1 MSDGAI
7 PRTLVIACGALVRE
21 LRAVLATTPAAG
33 SIQVEYLPAHLHN
46 TPDAIPDAV
55 ARVAAD
61 HDADRIVVAYADC
74 GTGGRLDATVA
85 ALGAVRLPGPHCYE
99 LFAGVERFT
108 ALMDE
113 QPGTFFL
120 TDFLARH
127 FDALVIGSLGLD
139 THPELHAV
147 YFAHYER
154 VVLLSQ
160 SDAPDVHDAAE
171 RAAARLGL
179 PLERVVTG
187 LAPFGTAFGTA
198 VGAPVPA

>member
-1 MSDGAI
+1 MTDPAV

-21 LRAVLATTPAAG
+21 LRTVLATIPGTDAVR
-33 SIQVEYLPAHLHN
+33 VEYLPAHLHT

-55 ARVAAD
+55 ARVAAA
-61 HDADRIVVAYADC
+61 HRADRVVVAYADC

-99 LFAGVERFT
+99 LFAGTEGFA

-113 QPGTFFL
+113 APGTFFL

-127 FDALVIGSLGLD
+127 FDALVVGSLGLD
-139 THPELHAV
+139 RHPELRDV

-160 SDAPDVHDAAE
+160 SGAPEVLDAAR
-171 RAAARLGL
+171 RAATRLGL
-179 PLERVVTG
+179 PLVSGPTG
-187 LAPFGTAFGTA
+187 LGPFRATVAAA
-198 VGAPVPA
+198 VAAPVPA